1 MSLSLL
7 KVRAV
12 YGENCFPVAITVPS
26 SKLRNISMLQS
37 LASCCYD
44 IFHFI
49 LQHLVICA
57 DITKYLN
64 LLDRENSGEN
74 LGRQDVV
81 PIGIMIGLP
90 QGFIGIVMI
99 DKNVFFKEVTIK
111 ICSSLQIKNAL
122 SSAFSYLR
130 QHIPLDNL
138 ALTIRDT
145 NLAALRR
152 VAQVATTQVEL
163 VDEIFVL
170 PEDIWS
176 KVQTWE
182 VRVPTIMSTTQDE
195 VIRAMAPFIKLEGH
209 SAILIPLWVEDEWL
223 GGLILRARGE
233 GIYDS
238 SHVELLATVTEPFS
252 IALANALSHE
262 ELLKYQDMLI
272 DDNRFLNRELLSRT
286 SDEIIGGNSGLRQV
300 MEMAR
305 QVAPLSNSV
314 LLLGE
319 TGTGKE
325 VIANAIHAGSP
336 RRDKPFIKVNC
347 GAIPESLIDSELF
360 GHEKGAF
367 TGAVTEKRGR
377 FERAEGG
384 TIFLDE
390 IGELPLP
397 AQVRLLRVLQE
408 REIERVGGTRPIP
421 LDIRVIAATHRNLQS
436 MVDERLFREDLWFR
450 LNVFPIMIPPLR
462 QRRED
467 IPALARHFVTRKCR
481 DLGISGSPAI
491 APGALHRL
499 ADYSWPGNVRE
510 LENLVERELIRYQ
523 GGQLVFDSLLP
534 VEIKKATPDR
544 HEEINPAGPLNLDE
558 IVAQHITRILKMTN
572 GKIHGNGGAAELLGV
587 EPNTLR
593 ARMDKLGISY
603 RRYNRGNKG

>member
-1 MSLSLL
+1 MSLQLRGKEFRKESWW
-7 KVRAV
+7 AV
-12 YGENCFPVAITVPS
+12 TKSKRFYVFSTGTYG
-26 SKLRNISMLQS
+26 
-37 LASCCYD
+37 
-44 IFHFI
+44 
-49 LQHLVICA
+49 
-57 DITKYLN
+57 
-64 LLDRENSGEN
+64 
-74 LGRQDVV
+74 
-81 PIGIMIGLP
+81 GI
-90 QGFIGIVMI
+90 IVI
-99 DKNVFFKEVTIK
+99 DKNIFFKEVTIK
-111 ICSSLQIKNAL
+111 ICSSLNIETAL
-122 SSAFSYLR
+122 SSAFNYLR

-138 ALTIRDT
+138 ALTIRDA

-152 VAQVATTQVEL
+152 VAQVASTQVEL

-176 KVQTWE
+176 KVQRWE

-195 VIRAMAPFIKLEGH
+195 VIRAMTPFIKLEGH

-252 IALANALSHE
+252 IALANALAHE
-262 ELLKYQDMLI
+262 ELLKYRDMLI

-300 MEMAR
+300 MEMVR

-325 VIANAIHAGSP
+325 AIANEIHAGSP

-347 GAIPESLIDSELF
+347 GAIPESLMDSELF

-377 FERAEGG
+377 FERADGG

-408 REIERVGGTRPIP
+408 REIERVGGIKPIP

-436 MVDERLFREDLWFR
+436 MVDDRLFREDLWFR

-467 IPALARHFVTRKCR
+467 IPALTRHFVTRKS
-481 DLGISGSPAI
+481 LNMGVHEPPAI
-491 APGALHRL
+491 APGALQRL
-499 ADYSWPGNVRE
+499 VAYDWPGNVRE
-510 LENLVERELIRYQ
+510 LENLVERELILHR
-523 GGQLVFDSLLP
+523 GGQLLFSSIAPAERDGKGPAAPTGTAV
-534 VEIKKATPDR
+534 VTPLR
-544 HEEINPAGPLNLDE
+544 LDE
-558 IVAQHITRILKMTN
+558 VTALHIGKVLRMTN
-572 GKIHGNGGAAELLGV
+572 GKINGHGGAAEMLGV

-593 ARMDKLGISY
+593 ARMDKLGIGY
-603 RRYNRGNKG
+603 RRRERESKC